1 MVIQDSPLQLSDF
14 AAAQALSLFDALP
27 NVYMFVKDR
36 DSRFVMAN
44 EAWLALHGCTSP
56 QDPVGKSDYDYHPP
70 ALAAQY
76 VAEDKQVMRSAKPL
90 RDQAWLVSDHTG
102 MPLWYL
108 CTKMPL
114 VGPDGSV
121 TGIAG
126 VLRPFDHAGHAPDE
140 YRRLTPVLEHVVGS
154 YGRRLAV
161 NDLARRAGLSPSQLQ
176 REFRRL
182 FNMTVGDYI
191 LRLRLLMAQRRLRAT
206 TDPVGRIATH
216 CGFYDQAH
224 FARAFKQHTGQTPLE
239 YRRGRSSARGGRS
252 SLRASRRLQ
261 RRRLDAH
268 E

>member
-1 MVIQDSPLQLSDF
+1 MAVQDSPLQLSDF
-14 AAAQALSLFDALP
+14 AATQALGLFDALP
-27 NVYMFVKDR
+27 DVYFYVKDR
-36 DSRFVMAN
+36 DSRFVKAN
-44 EAWLALHGCTSP
+44 EAWLTLHGCSSP

-76 VAEDKQVMRSAKPL
+76 VAEDKQVMRSGKPL
-90 RDQAWLVSDHTG
+90 RDQAWLVGDYTG
-102 MPLWYL
+102 MPQWYL
-108 CTKMPL
+108 STKLPL
-114 VGPDGSV
+114 HDEHGRIS
-121 TGIAG
+121 GIAG
-126 VLRPFDHAGHAPDE
+126 ILRPFDHAGNAPEE
-140 YRRLTPVLEHVVGS
+140 YKRLTPVLEHVVNS

-182 FNMTVGDYI
+182 FNLTVGDYI

-206 TDPVGRIATH
+206 TDPVGRIATG

-239 YRRGRSSARGGRS
+239 YRRGRSSATGGRP
-252 SLRASRRLQ
+252 SLRAGRGLE
-261 RRRLDAH
+261 RRRIDAH